1 MIRKQ
6 TIEYKIVSL
15 IGLAGE
21 VQTEEL
27 YKLKYGKEYIRKTI
41 SKLITKK
48 YIKVYKFNNKKY
60 LRLTVS
66 CKRYLKEYH
75 SDRFENMFDGASRTN
90 KVRSDEHR
98 RIRNHRLAEILIL
111 LDLADIKIFADEKS
125 LMEKTLR
132 FERRNGTDLT
142 DYCAEKNTAEFYTA
156 DELKAAGLFKN
167 SRTSRAM
174 GVIFSYPEVYI
185 IYNFGDEVLEME
197 NKTEESFYSKA
208 KMAFYF
214 EMQGKHYYE
223 FPRII
228 YVGNSM
234 NLANKIMNAKKG
246 AVKKIFNSWTDYP
259 HVFFIDASNHAPEHL
274 KYVIN
279 DTRCKE
285 IRKYIDNNFEG
296 EREWLYTTQTK
307 DRKSEILNCTN
318 FDLMAI
324 SLHKVESSDVTESSM
339 NLILVCLDYQLPY
352 IKKYFRR
359 RDNVEYYHFESAKF
373 YGTEDTR

>member
-1 MIRKQ
+1 MIREQ

-60 LRLTVS
+60 LRLTVV

-125 LMEKTLR
+125 LMEKTLG

-142 DYCAEKNTAEFYTA
+142 DYCTEKNTAEFYTA
-156 DELKAAGLFKN
+156 DELKAAGLFRN
-167 SRTSRAM
+167 ARTSRAM
-174 GVIFSYPEVYI
+174 GVIFSYPEAYI

-197 NKTEESFYSKA
+197 NKTEESFFSKA
-208 KMAFYF
+208 RLVFYD
-214 EMQGKHYYE
+214 ELQGRRYYE

-234 NLANKIMNAKKG
+234 ELANKIMNARKG
-246 AVKKIFNSWTDYP
+246 AVKKIFSSWTSYP
-259 HVFFIDASNHAPEHL
+259 HVLFLDTSNHAPEQL
-274 KYVIN
+274 KYIIN
-279 DTRCKE
+279 NTRCKE

-318 FDLMAI
+318 CDLIAI
-324 SLHKVESSDVTESSM
+324 NLHKVGSKDITEESKK
-339 NLILVCLDYQLPY
+339 LILVCLDYQLPY
-352 IKKYFRR
+352 MKKYFRR
-359 RDNVEYYHFESAKF
+359 RDSVEYYHFESAKF

>member
-1 MIRKQ
+1 MIREQ

-125 LMEKTLR
+125 LMEKTLG

-167 SRTSRAM
+167 ARTSRAM

-223 FPRII
+223 FPRLI

-234 NLANKIMNAKKG
+234 DLANKIMNARKG
-246 AVKKIFNSWTDYP
+246 AVEKIFNSWTDYP
-259 HVFFIDASNHAPEHL
+259 HVLFIDASNHAPEQL
-274 KYVIN
+274 KYIINATRRDEIKNVI
-279 DTRCKE
+279 
-285 IRKYIDNNFEG
+285 YNNFGGDKEAM
-296 EREWLYTTQTK
+296 YVADTK
-307 DRKSEILNCTN
+307 DRKTEIMDCTN
-318 FDLMAI
+318 CNLVAI
-324 SLHKVESSDVTESSM
+324 NLYKSESETYDEKTKKIIVVS
-339 NLILVCLDYQLPY
+339 IDYQFPY
-352 IKKYFRR
+352 MKKYFRKR
-359 RDNVEYYHFESAKF
+359 SDVEHYQIISEDI